1 MGRLLIVII
10 ILVII
15 LFIFWQKNRIIG
27 NKYKIIGNTKKANIY
42 KNLILLIII
51 VGVLFF
57 LATAGKFILP
67 KLMQI
72 IKMALPALT
81 KLIPALTKIIGI

>member
-1 MGRLLIVII
+1 MVRLLIVII
-10 ILVII
+10 LLVII
-15 LFIFWQKNRIIG
+15 LFIFWQRNRIIGNKNRIIG
-27 NKYKIIGNTKKANIY
+27 NAKKANIY

-81 KLIPALTKIIGI
+81 KLIPALTKIIGM

>member
-15 LFIFWQKNRIIG
+15 LFIFWQRNRIKG
-27 NKYKIIGNTKKANIY
+27 NAKKSNIY

>member
-1 MGRLLIVII
+1 MGRFLIVII

-27 NKYKIIGNTKKANIY
+27 NAKKANLY

>member
-1 MGRLLIVII
+1 MYR
-10 ILVII
+10 
-15 LFIFWQKNRIIG
+15 
-27 NKYKIIGNTKKANIY
+27 T
-42 KNLILLIII
+42 LILLIII

>member
-1 MGRLLIVII
+1 MMNVRTDII
-10 ILVII
+10 KPPKQEIFKSGKFRSIITQILV
-15 LFIFWQKNRIIG
+15 L
-27 NKYKIIGNTKKANIY
+27 
-42 KNLILLIII
+42 LLIII
-51 VGVLFF
+51 AGALFF

-81 KLIPALTKIIGI
+81 KLIPALTKIIGM

>member
-1 MGRLLIVII
+1 MDRLLIVII
-10 ILVII
+10 LLIII
-15 LFIFWQKNRIIG
+15 LFIFWQRNRIIG
-27 NKYKIIGNTKKANIY
+27 NKNRIRGNKKKANIY

-51 VGVLFF
+51 IGVLFF

-72 IKMALPALT
+72 IKMALPVLI
-81 KLIPALTKIIGI
+81 KIIPALTKIIGI

>member
-1 MGRLLIVII
+1 MGRFLIVII
-10 ILVII
+10 LLVII
-15 LFIFWQKNRIIG
+15 LFIFWQRNRIVGNKNR
-27 NKYKIIGNTKKANIY
+27 IIGNTKKANIY

-57 LATAGKFILP
+57 LATAGKFIFP

-72 IKMALPALT
+72 IKMTLPAL
-81 KLIPALTKIIGI
+81 IKIIGI

>member
-10 ILVII
+10 FLVII

-27 NKYKIIGNTKKANIY
+27 NTKKANIY
-42 KNLILLIII
+42 NYLIWIII
-51 VGVLFF
+51 ILGVLFF

>member
-1 MGRLLIVII
+1 MGRFLIVIVL
-10 ILVII
+10 LVII

-27 NKYKIIGNTKKANIY
+27 NKYKIIGNAKKANLY

-51 VGVLFF
+51 VGALFF

-72 IKMALPALT
+72 IKMALPALA

>member
-10 ILVII
+10 FLVII

-27 NKYKIIGNTKKANIY
+27 NTKKANIY
-42 KNLILLIII
+42 NYLILIII
-51 VGVLFF
+51 VLGVLFF

>member
-10 ILVII
+10 FLVII

-27 NKYKIIGNTKKANIY
+27 NTKKANIY
-42 KNLILLIII
+42 NYLILIII
-51 VGVLFF
+51 ILGVLFF

-81 KLIPALTKIIGI
+81 KLIPALTKIIGM

>member
-10 ILVII
+10 FVVII
-15 LFIFWQKNRIIG
+15 LFIFWQKNRT
-27 NKYKIIGNTKKANIY
+27 KGNTKKANIY
-42 KNLILLIII
+42 NYLILIII
-51 VGVLFF
+51 VLGVLFF
-57 LATAGKFILP
+57 LATSGKFILP

-81 KLIPALTKIIGI
+81 KLIPALTKIIGM

>member
-1 MGRLLIVII
+1 MDQLKLI
-10 ILVII
+10 
-15 LFIFWQKNRIIG
+15 K
-27 NKYKIIGNTKKANIY
+27 KCKKANIY
-42 KNLILLIII
+42 KNLILIIII

-67 KLMQI
+67 KLMQF

>member
-1 MGRLLIVII
+1 MDQLKLI
-10 ILVII
+10 
-15 LFIFWQKNRIIG
+15 
-27 NKYKIIGNTKKANIY
+27 KKCKKSHIY

>member
-10 ILVII
+10 FLVII

-27 NKYKIIGNTKKANIY
+27 NTKKANIY
-42 KNLILLIII
+42 NYLILIII
-51 VGVLFF
+51 ILGVLFF

>member
-10 ILVII
+10 LLVII
-15 LFIFWQKNRIIG
+15 LFIFWQRNRIIGNKNRIIG
-27 NKYKIIGNTKKANIY
+27 NAKKANIY

-51 VGVLFF
+51 AGVLFF
-57 LATAGKFILP
+57 LATSGKFILP

-81 KLIPALTKIIGI
+81 KIIPALTKIIGM

>member
-1 MGRLLIVII
+1 MIGN
-10 ILVII
+10 
-15 LFIFWQKNRIIG
+15 KNRIIG
-27 NKYKIIGNTKKANIY
+27 NAKKTNIY

-51 VGVLFF
+51 IGVLFF

-81 KLIPALTKIIGI
+81 KLIPVLTKIIGM